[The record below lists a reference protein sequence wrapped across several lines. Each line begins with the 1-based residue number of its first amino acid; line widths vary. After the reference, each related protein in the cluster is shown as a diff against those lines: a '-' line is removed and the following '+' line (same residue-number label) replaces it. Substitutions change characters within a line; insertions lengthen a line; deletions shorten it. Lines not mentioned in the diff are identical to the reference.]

1 MKQKQ
6 QQHHFL
12 GGDGLVWVAGPLGP
26 GGSIASACHSLPP
39 IVPAAPGL
47 AVLGPLSVSLSPL
60 GASEVLEIGK
70 SWKGSPSSPETRK
83 VQWDG
88 ASEGR
93 TGAGVHRN
101 ALCL

>member
-1 MKQKQ
+1 M
-6 QQHHFL
+6 
-12 GGDGLVWVAGPLGP
+12 GRG
-26 GGSIASACHSLPP
+26 ASGTWGFHSFRLSQSSSHCPCS
-39 IVPAAPGL
+39 PGL
-47 AVLGPLSVSLSPL
+47 AVLGPLSVSVSPL
-60 GASEVLEIGK
+60 GASEVLEIGE